1 VSGRHRSYSAQQ
13 PSRNNRNGNRG
24 GGGST
29 FPTGLVALG
38 AVVVLAAGG
47 AYVVYS
53 KKTNDTTGSTGGATA
68 AGCNGPS
75 TTLNVGASPDIQDTI
90 QKIADAAGGC
100 VHVVVNADESS
111 VVASFLNG
119 TGKAGDI
126 TSQPDVWI
134 PDSSMWIDVARST
147 PSGAGEVPATGTPVA
162 TSPVVLG
169 MPKPIAPAAAFG
181 WADLLASQQSAKPIQ
196 VAVPDP
202 TASGPGLAA
211 ITMVRGVVTASAGG
225 DAVKAN
231 QEITGIYRIMA
242 ANTKG
247 SLNNLL
253 AALPTSEATSADS
266 SGIQAFP
273 STEQKII
280 AYNGAKPTV
289 PLTAVYPK
297 EGTTMMD
304 YPYVEGTHLDAD
316 HKKAA
321 DQFLQELQTGAAASA
336 LANVGFRD
344 AHGTAAGA
352 ISPANG
358 VNPAVPQLFPADT
371 THQAAPGALKV
382 WATVSEQTR
391 GLIVLDI
398 SGSMGLPV
406 PGQVDPATGTTLSRL
421 QITAEACIGGLP
433 LFGDTSELGLWT
445 FTTSKTTGK
454 TIHNQVVPLGPLN
467 APVDGVTRRA
477 ALNADLG
484 HLSIQSGSR
493 NGLYDTILDAYQNV
507 LQGWSENK
515 SNAVVV
521 FTDGKDDGLN
531 SMSAD
536 ALIGKINALKAAN
549 PNHPVRVIVVALGK
563 GVDLTTLTKITAA
576 ADGKAL
582 YAATPDQIGAAVLEG
597 FASRLGT

>member
-1 VSGRHRSYSAQQ
+1 MSGRHRSYSAQQ
-13 PSRNNRNGNRG
+13 PSRNTRTSNRG
-24 GGGST
+24 GGGSS

-53 KKTNDTTGSTGGATA
+53 KKTNDTTGATGSPSECGGAT
-68 AGCNGPS
+68 
-75 TTLNVGASPDIQDTI
+75 TTLTVGASPDIQSTI
-90 QKIADAAGGC
+90 QQIANQAGGC
-100 VHVVVNADESS
+100 VKIVVNADEPA

-134 PDSSMWIDVARST
+134 PDTSMWIDVARAT
-147 PSGAGEVPATGTPVA
+147 PAGAGEVPATGKSVA

-169 MPKPIAPAAAFG
+169 MPKPIAPTAAFG
-181 WADLLASQQSAKPIQ
+181 WSDLLASQQSAKPIQ
-196 VAVPDP
+196 MAVPDP

-211 ITMVRGVVTASAGG
+211 ITMVRGVIAAASGG
-225 DAVKAN
+225 NEAQAN
-231 QEITGIYRIMA
+231 QQVTGIYRIMA

-247 SLNNLL
+247 SLSNLL
-253 AALPTSEATSADS
+253 ADLPTSEATSADS

-280 AYNGAKPTV
+280 QYNTTSPKQPVQLA
-289 PLTAVYPK
+289 AVYPK
-297 EGTTMMD
+297 EGTAMMD
-304 YPYVEGTHLDAD
+304 YPYVEGTHLDAA
-316 HKKAA
+316 HQKAA
-321 DQFLQELQTGAAASA
+321 NDFLSLLGSSASVSA
-336 LANVGFRD
+336 LQNAGFRD
-344 AHGTAAGA
+344 AHGASAGA
-352 ISPANG
+352 ITQGNG
-358 VNPAVPQLFPADT
+358 VNPALPALFPADT

-406 PGQVDPATGTTLSRL
+406 PGQVDPTTGATLNRL
-421 QITAEACIGGLP
+421 QLTAEACMGGLP

-477 ALNADLG
+477 ALNASLT
-484 HLSIQSGSR
+484 HLQIQSGSR

-507 LQGWSENK
+507 LSGWSDNK

-531 SMSAD
+531 SMTAD

-563 GVDLTTLTKITAA
+563 GVDLTTLTRITAA